1 MSTSAFP
8 CEIFMNSKGPAKQVL
23 MNNFL
28 DYFINAKLGLN
39 MYTAHSEL
47 VGVEK

>member
-1 MSTSAFP
+1 
-8 CEIFMNSKGPAKQVL
+8 MNNKEQQKQVL
-23 MNNFL
+23 LFKL
-28 DYFINAKLGLN
+28 DFFINAKLGLN

>member
-1 MSTSAFP
+1 MRNIYEQQRA
-8 CEIFMNSKGPAKQVL
+8 SKTGII
-23 MNNFL
+23 NNFI